1 VRKLLHSAITG
12 AAAPAQPQPQPQPQ
26 PQSRGLE
33 VDLSA
38 LRIKSVNSWVMHAQ
52 VAARYGDLPAAPQ
65 PPTPAGSPG
74 DARGTDFS
82 TSSSSTKHHHTDSH
96 SHSHSA
102 VYLVG
107 DAAHRF
113 PPAGGLGLNTGLQD
127 AANLAWKMALV
138 LRGQARPDLLSSTY
152 EQGKY
157 IAWCTVYVVRWTAAL
172 LLWGAHALLLML
184 LLLYN
189 CF

>member
-26 PQSRGLE
+26 SGGAE

-52 VAARYGDLPAAPQ
+52 VAARYGNL
-65 PPTPAGSPG
+65 PAGSPG
-74 DARGTDFS
+74 GSPGGARGTDYS
-82 TSSSSTKHHHTDSH
+82 DISSSRSSRSSSSRSSTKHPPNHTDSH
-96 SHSHSA
+96 GHRQSHGHGDSHSA

-152 EQGKY
+152 EQGK
-157 IAWCTVYVVRWTAAL
+157 
-172 LLWGAHALLLML
+172 
-184 LLLYN
+184 
-189 CF
+189 